1 MTRATLWRFQVYITT
16 TVLLLSTT
24 SGMAETLRLSANGLT
39 HLVANAARHQT
50 RYLHDYVSDLY
61 LGMPYQE
68 FQQLKSQARLKR
80 SQTSLSQ
87 YVENV
92 QHGGIRSI
100 VYQFGDKT
108 DRPLYEISIEFEP
121 DFDLQTYAATKY
133 GQPNHVDEWRF
144 NSQEGFVILVW
155 MSHNKLTIAAT
166 LPGTERPNK

>member
-24 SGMAETLRLSANGLT
+24 SGMAQTLRLSANGLT

-80 SQTSLSQ
+80 SQTSLAQ
-87 YVENV
+87 FIGVC
-92 QHGGIRSI
+92 RS
-100 VYQFGDKT
+100 VT
-108 DRPLYEISIEFEP
+108 
-121 DFDLQTYAATKY
+121 A
-133 GQPNHVDEWRF
+133 
-144 NSQEGFVILVW
+144 
-155 MSHNKLTIAAT
+155 
-166 LPGTERPNK
+166 